1 MYWHKNYFLLRF
13 WNIIR
18 KGELQIEKKY
28 VRAKGV
34 AEHFKIGLSTVW
46 LYKKQGKI
54 KSFKLSKK
62 VTLFDIKEVEKDLL
76 KNKLR

>member
-1 MYWHKNYFLLRF
+1 MEQYL
-13 WNIIR
+13 
-18 KGELQIEKKY
+18 
-28 VRAKGV
+28 RAKDL
-34 AEHFKIGLSTVW
+34 AKYLKIGLSTVW

-62 VTLFDIKEVEKDLL
+62 VTLFNIKEVEKDLL